1 MNKEIKLNMQRIQ
14 YLHWSVIDI
23 REDTDLKAR
32 SFLEI
37 DRETNK
43 KILRDFQRSVL
54 KFLICFIIVDSIGAQ
69 YFIMRSSLELK

>member
-23 REDTDLKAR
+23 REDTDLKPR

-37 DRETNK
+37 DSNK
-43 KILRDFQRSVL
+43 EKILRDF
-54 KFLICFIIVDSIGAQ
+54 
-69 YFIMRSSLELK
+69 

>member
-23 REDTDLKAR
+23 REDTDLKPR

-37 DRETNK
+37 DRAK
-43 KILRDFQRSVL
+43 KRPEVL
-54 KFLICFIIVDSIGAQ
+54 DLF
-69 YFIMRSSLELK
+69 